1 MALSLCSIVLVLFQS
16 NDTLIVIT
24 KAFRHPKN
32 GKLFTIISLDIV
44 AAVGGGVVA
53 VIVIF
58 IGAAAYTIWWYYLPT
73 RGQREIYRL
82 YPFIDTRWLKVD
94 FPFY

>member
-1 MALSLCSIVLVLFQS
+1 MFG
-16 NDTLIVIT
+16 T
-24 KAFRHPKN
+24 
-32 GKLFTIISLDIV
+32 SLDFLGHCESAAVVDTAV

-53 VIVIF
+53 VIAIF